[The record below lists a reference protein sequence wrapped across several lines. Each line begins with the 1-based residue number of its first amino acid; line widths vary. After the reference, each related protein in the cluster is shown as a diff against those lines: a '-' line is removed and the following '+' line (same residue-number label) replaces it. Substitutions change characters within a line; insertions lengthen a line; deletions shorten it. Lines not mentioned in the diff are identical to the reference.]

1 MIRVESIFEQRRF
14 EIFVLLFRFY
24 TAGLHM
30 LIEDFKERLKY
41 MCCYKYKLMIKCIR
55 RPQVGLLKIQALEP
69 NDLQAE
75 DHTVWSIQYGPYY
88 KTSIVQRRSSCYLY
102 RLNAKVLAQRV
113 CIERRELLYGQ

>member
-1 MIRVESIFEQRRF
+1 MKNDKIGHHKTDEVVNENQKLQLTLSSIPMIREESIFGQRRF

-55 RPQVGLLKIQALEP
+55 RPQVG
-69 NDLQAE
+69 
-75 DHTVWSIQYGPYY
+75 Y
-88 KTSIVQRRSSCYLY
+88 
-102 RLNAKVLAQRV
+102 
-113 CIERRELLYGQ
+113 